1 MDHSRRQ
8 LARIVLVHIEQPG
21 IKLRATIA
29 KSIPAMASGKQG
41 MTDHVEKHVDSI
53 EPAGHEVPGFPD
65 LKTSTEAHAA
75 IEKEH
80 NMTPMQALKLY
91 PKAVAWSLLL
101 SCAIIMEGYDVV
113 LIGSFFAFPA
123 FNEKYGGI
131 MSDGTYGLAASWQ
144 AGLTNAMSCGQIL
157 GLFVNGIVSERYGY
171 RKTLMACLASTV
183 GFIFILFF
191 APNVQTLVAGE
202 LLMGIPLGVY
212 QTLTVTYA
220 SEVCPVALRAYLT
233 TYVNLCWV
241 FGQLI
246 ASGVLKGLVEH
257 TDQWAYRIPFA
268 IQWIWPVPIF
278 IGVYLAPESPW
289 WLVRKDRREDAI
301 KAVKRLTRADPNFS
315 AEETV
320 SMIVYTN
327 AMEQRTETGTSYMDC
342 FKGTDLRRTEIAC
355 CVWAAQ
361 SLCGSGLMGYST
373 VFYERAGLA
382 VSQSFTMSLVQ
393 YAIGV
398 VGTFSSWAL
407 MTYFGRRTLYVGGL
421 AILAAILLVIGFVS
435 IAPATSAISWATGSM
450 LLVYTFVYD
459 STVGPVTFSLV
470 SEIPSS
476 RLRTKSVVLAR
487 NLYNVINLV
496 TGIII
501 PYMLNVDAW
510 NWRGKSGFFWA
521 ALCILCLVWSFFRL
535 PEPKGRSYA
544 ELDILFE
551 NKVRTREFPSAKTGL
566 VQSELK
572 GEEGS
577 V

>member
-1 MDHSRRQ
+1 
-8 LARIVLVHIEQPG
+8 
-21 IKLRATIA
+21 
-29 KSIPAMASGKQG
+29 MASEKQSA
-41 MTDHVEKHVDSI
+41 DHVEKHVDSI
-53 EPAGHEVPGFPD
+53 EPAGHVLPGYSD
-65 LKTSTEAHAA
+65 LQTTAEAHAA

-80 NMTPMQALKLY
+80 NMTAIQALKLY

-123 FNEKYGGI
+123 FNMKYGEI
-131 MSDGTYGLAASWQ
+131 MSDGSYGLAASWQ
-144 AGLTNAMSCGQIL
+144 AGLTNAMSVGQIV
-157 GLFVNGIVSERYGY
+157 GLFVNGIVSEHYGY

-268 IQWIWPVPIF
+268 IQWVWPVPIF

-301 KAVKRLTRADPNFS
+301 KSVKRLTRADPNFS

-327 AMEQRTETGTSYMDC
+327 AMEQQTETGASYLDC

-355 CVWAAQ
+355 CVWAVQ

-373 VFYERAGLA
+373 VFYQRAGLA
-382 VSQSFTMSLVQ
+382 DSQSFTMSLAQ

-398 VGTFSSWAL
+398 VGTFTSWL
-407 MTYFGRRTLYVGGL
+407 FMTYFGRRTLYVGGL
-421 AILAAILLVIGFVS
+421 VILAVILLVIGFVS
-435 IAPATSAISWATGSM
+435 IPPATTSLSWATGSM
-450 LLVYTFVYD
+450 LLVYTFIYD
-459 STVGPVTFSLV
+459 STIGPVCFSLV
-470 SEIPSS
+470 SEMPSS
-476 RLRTKSVVLAR
+476 RLRTKTIVLAR
-487 NLYNVINLV
+487 NTYNVLNLV

-510 NWRGKSGFFWA
+510 NWRGKSGFFWGG
-521 ALCILCLVWSFFRL
+521 LCILCLVWSFFRL

-544 ELDILFE
+544 ELDVLFE

-566 VQSELK
+566 VQSELE
-572 GEEGS
+572 GEKGS

>member
-1 MDHSRRQ
+1 
-8 LARIVLVHIEQPG
+8 
-21 IKLRATIA
+21 
-29 KSIPAMASGKQG
+29 MASEKLAS
-41 MTDHVEKHVDSI
+41 DHVERHDSI
-53 EPAGHEVPGFPD
+53 EPVGNDLEGFTD
-65 LKTSTEAHAA
+65 LKTTTEAHAA

-80 NMTPMQALKLY
+80 NMTALQALKLY

-113 LIGSFFAFPA
+113 LIGSFFAYPA
-123 FNEKYGGI
+123 FNMKYGHL
-131 MSDGTYGLAASWQ
+131 MSDGKYGLDASWQ
-144 AGLTNAMSCGQIL
+144 AGMTNGMSVGQII

-246 ASGVLKGLVEH
+246 ASGVLKGLVER

-268 IQWIWPVPIF
+268 IQWVWPIPIF
-278 IGVYLAPESPW
+278 IGVYFAPESPW

-327 AMEQRTETGTSYMDC
+327 AMEHRTEQGASYLDC

-355 CVWAAQ
+355 CVWAVQ

-373 VFYERAGLA
+373 VFYQRAGLA
-382 VSQSFTMSLVQ
+382 ESMSFTMSLAQ

-398 VGTFSSWAL
+398 VGTFSSWL
-407 MTYFGRRTLYVGGL
+407 FMSYLGRRTLYVGGL
-421 AILAAILLVIGFVS
+421 AVLAAILFVIGFVS
-435 IAPATSAISWATGSM
+435 IPESTSALSWTTGSM
-450 LLVYTFVYD
+450 LLVYTFIYD
-459 STVGPVTFSLV
+459 STIGPVCFSLV
-470 SEIPSS
+470 SEMPSS
-476 RLRTKSVVLAR
+476 RLRTKTVVLAR
-487 NLYNVINLV
+487 NTYNILNLV

-510 NWRGKSGFFWA
+510 NWRGKSGFFWGG
-521 ALCILCLVWSFFRL
+521 LCILCLVWSFFRL
-535 PEPKGRSYA
+535 PEPRGRSYA
-544 ELDILFE
+544 ELDVLFE
-551 NKVRTREFPSAKTGL
+551 NKVRTREFPRAKTGL
-566 VQSELK
+566 VQSELEGEK
-572 GEEGS
+572 GS
-577 V
+577 A

>member
-1 MDHSRRQ
+1 
-8 LARIVLVHIEQPG
+8 
-21 IKLRATIA
+21 
-29 KSIPAMASGKQG
+29 MASEKLAS
-41 MTDHVEKHVDSI
+41 DHVERHDSI
-53 EPAGHEVPGFPD
+53 EPAGHDLEGFSD
-65 LKTSTEAHAA
+65 VKTTAEARSA
-75 IEKEH
+75 IQKEH
-80 NMTPMQALKLY
+80 NMTAMQALRLY

-113 LIGSFFAFPA
+113 LIGSFFGFPA
-123 FNEKYGGI
+123 FNMKYGHL
-131 MSDGTYGLAASWQ
+131 MSDGKYGLSAAWQ
-144 AGLTNAMSCGQIL
+144 TGMTNAMSVGQIL
-157 GLFVNGIVSERYGY
+157 GLFINGIVSERYGY
-171 RKTLMACLASTV
+171 RKTLMACLMTTV

-202 LLMGIPLGVY
+202 FLMGIPLGVY

-241 FGQLI
+241 IGQLI
-246 ASGVLKGLVEH
+246 ASGILKGLVGR
-257 TDQWAYRIPFA
+257 TDQWGYRIPFA
-268 IQWIWPVPIF
+268 IQWMWPIPIF

-327 AMEQRTETGTSYMDC
+327 AMEQRTENGASYLDC

-355 CVWAAQ
+355 CVWAVQ

-373 VFYERAGLA
+373 VFYQRAGLA
-382 VSQSFTMSLVQ
+382 ESQSFTMSLAQ

-398 VGTFSSWAL
+398 VGTFCSWL
-407 MTYFGRRTLYVGGL
+407 FMTYFGRRTLYVGGL
-421 AILAAILLVIGFVS
+421 AVLGSILFIIGFIS
-435 IAPATSAISWATGSM
+435 IPPATDALSWATGSM
-450 LLVYTFVYD
+450 LLVYTFIYD
-459 STVGPVTFSLV
+459 STIGPVCFSLV
-470 SEIPSS
+470 SEMPSS
-476 RLRTKSVVLAR
+476 RLRTKTVVLAR
-487 NLYNVINLV
+487 NTYNILNLV

-501 PYMLNVDAW
+501 PYMLNVEAW
-510 NWRGKSGFFWA
+510 NWKGKSGFFWGG
-521 ALCILCLVWSFFRL
+521 LCVLCFTWSFFRL

-544 ELDILFE
+544 ELDVLFE
-551 NKVRTREFPSAKTGL
+551 NKVRTREFPGAKTGL
-566 VQSELK
+566 VQSELE
-572 GEEGS
+572 GEKGS

>member
-1 MDHSRRQ
+1 MT
-8 LARIVLVHIEQPG
+8 E
-21 IKLRATIA
+21 KL
-29 KSIPAMASGKQG
+29 AMAE
-41 MTDHVEKHVDSI
+41 HVEKHDSI
-53 EPAGHEVPGFPD
+53 TSAEGHVLPAHSD

-75 IEKEH
+75 IDKEH
-80 NMTPMQALKLY
+80 NMTPWQALKLY

-113 LIGSFFAFPA
+113 LMGSFFAFPA
-123 FNEKYGGI
+123 FNEKYGEL
-131 MSDGTYGLAASWQ
+131 MSDGKYGLAASWQ
-144 AGLTNAMSCGQIL
+144 AGLTQAMSCGQII
-157 GLFVNGIVSERYGY
+157 GLFINGLVSERFGY
-171 RKTLMACLASTV
+171 RRTLMVCLTATV

-191 APNVQTLVAGE
+191 APNVQTLIAGE

-246 ASGVLKGLVEH
+246 ASGVLKGLAERS
-257 TDQWAYRIPFA
+257 DQWAYRIPFA
-268 IQWIWPVPIF
+268 IQWAWPIPIF
-278 IGVYLAPESPW
+278 IGVYFAPESPW
-289 WLVRKDRREDAI
+289 WLVRKDRREDAV
-301 KAVKRLTRADPNFS
+301 KAVKRLTRETPGFDP
-315 AEETV
+315 EETV

-327 AMEQRTETGTSYMDC
+327 SLEKRVETGTTYLDC
-342 FKGTDLRRTEIAC
+342 FRGDGPASHGDRMLF
-355 CVWAAQ
+355 
-361 SLCGSGLMGYST
+361 
-373 VFYERAGLA
+373 FYQRAGLA
-382 VSQSFTMSLVQ
+382 VSQSFTMSLAQ
-393 YAIGV
+393 YALGV
-398 VGTFSSWAL
+398 VGTLSSWVL

-421 AILAAILLVIGFVS
+421 MLLTVVLLVIGFVS
-435 IAPATSAISWATGSM
+435 IAPSTSAISWATGSM

-459 STVGPVTFSLV
+459 STVGPVCFSLV

-476 RLRTKSVVLAR
+476 RLRIKSVVLAR
-487 NLYNVINLV
+487 NVYNVLNLV

-510 NWRGKSGFFWA
+510 NWRGKSGFFWGG
-521 ALCILCLVWSFFRL
+521 LCILCLVWSFFRL

-551 NKVRTREFPSAKTGL
+551 NKVRTRDFPTAKTGL
-566 VQSELK
+566 VREELK
-572 GEEGS
+572 GDGS

>member
-1 MDHSRRQ
+1 
-8 LARIVLVHIEQPG
+8 
-21 IKLRATIA
+21 
-29 KSIPAMASGKQG
+29 MASEKQAS
-41 MTDHVEKHVDSI
+41 DHVEKHDSI
-53 EPAGHEVPGFPD
+53 EPAGNVLPGFSD
-65 LKTSTEAHAA
+65 QQTTNEAHAA
-75 IEKEH
+75 IQKEH
-80 NMTPMQALKLY
+80 NMTAMEALRLY

-123 FNEKYGGI
+123 FNEKYGGL
-131 MSDGTYGLAASWQ
+131 MSNGKYGLAASWQ
-144 AGLTNAMSCGQIL
+144 AALTNSMSCGQII

-171 RKTLMACLASTV
+171 RKTLMACLATTV

-268 IQWIWPVPIF
+268 IQWVWPVPIF

-327 AMEQRTETGTSYMDC
+327 AMEQQTENGASYMDC

-355 CVWAAQ
+355 CVWAVQ

-373 VFYERAGLA
+373 VFYQRAGLA
-382 VSQSFTMSLVQ
+382 DSQSFTMSLAQ

-398 VGTFSSWAL
+398 VGTFSSWL
-407 MTYFGRRTLYVGGL
+407 FMTYFGRRTLYVGGL
-421 AILAAILLVIGFVS
+421 MILAVILFVIGFIS
-435 IAPATSAISWATGSM
+435 IAPATSALSWATGSM
-450 LLVYTFVYD
+450 LLVYTFIYD
-459 STVGPVTFSLV
+459 STIGPVCFSLV
-470 SEIPSS
+470 SEMPSS
-476 RLRTKSVVLAR
+476 RLRTKTVVLAR
-487 NLYNVINLV
+487 NTYNVLNLV

-510 NWRGKSGFFWA
+510 DWRGKSGFFWGG
-521 ALCILCLVWSFFRL
+521 LCILCLVWSFFRL

-544 ELDILFE
+544 ELDVLFE
-551 NKVRTREFPSAKTGL
+551 NKVRTREFPNAKTGL
-566 VQSELK
+566 VQSELE
-572 GEEGS
+572 GEKGS

>member
-1 MDHSRRQ
+1 MASEK
-8 LARIVLVHIEQPG
+8 A
-21 IKLRATIA
+21 
-29 KSIPAMASGKQG
+29 AMAE
-41 MTDHVEKHVDSI
+41 HVEKDNSIDHVSH
-53 EPAGHEVPGFPD
+53 PEVGDTD
-65 LKTSTEAHAA
+65 LKTSNEAHAA

-80 NMTPMQALKLY
+80 NMTPLQALRIY
-91 PKAVAWSLLL
+91 PKAVGWSLLL

-113 LIGSFFAFPA
+113 LLGSFLGFPA
-123 FNEKYGGI
+123 FNEKYGSI
-131 MSDGTYGLAASWQ
+131 LSDGNYRLTASWQ
-144 AGLTNAMSCGQIL
+144 AGLNNAMACGQII
-157 GLFVNGIVSERYGY
+157 GLFLNGIVSERYGY

-183 GFIFILFF
+183 GFVFILFF
-191 APNVQTLVAGE
+191 APNISTLVAGE

-220 SEVCPVALRAYLT
+220 SEVCPVSLRAYLT

-246 ASGVLKGLVEH
+246 ASGVLKGLATR

-268 IQWIWPVPIF
+268 IQWVWPVPIF

-301 KAVKRLTRADPNFS
+301 KSLKRLTKANSPGFS

-320 SMIVYTN
+320 SMIIYTN
-327 AMEQRTETGTSYMDC
+327 ALEKRVETGTSYLDC
-342 FKGTDLRRTEIAC
+342 FKGIDRRRTEIAC

-361 SLCGSGLMGYST
+361 SLCGAGLMGYST
-373 VFYERAGLA
+373 VFYQRAGLA
-382 VSQSFTMSLVQ
+382 ISQSFTMSLVQ

-398 VGTFSSWAL
+398 IGTLSSWIL

-421 AILAAILLVIGFVS
+421 FLLMIVLLVIGFVS
-435 IAPATSAISWATGSM
+435 IAPSTSAISWATGSM
-450 LLVYTFVYD
+450 LLVYTFIYD
-459 STVGPVTFSLV
+459 STVGPVCFSLV
-470 SEIPSS
+470 SEMPSS
-476 RLRTKSVVLAR
+476 RLRTKSIVLAR
-487 NLYNVINLV
+487 NVYNVLNLV

-510 NWRGKSGFFWA
+510 NWRGKSGFFWG
-521 ALCILCLVWSFFRL
+521 ALCIMCLVWAFFRL

-551 NKVRTREFPSAKTGL
+551 NKVPTRQFATAKTGL
-566 VQSELK
+566 VQEDLK
-572 GEEGS
+572 GEGS
-577 V
+577 A

>member
-1 MDHSRRQ
+1 
-8 LARIVLVHIEQPG
+8 
-21 IKLRATIA
+21 
-29 KSIPAMASGKQG
+29 MASEKLAS
-41 MTDHVEKHVDSI
+41 DHVERHDSI
-53 EPAGHEVPGFPD
+53 EPAGNDLEEFTD
-65 LKTSTEAHAA
+65 LKTTTEAHAA
-75 IEKEH
+75 IQKEH
-80 NMTPMQALKLY
+80 NMTAMQALRLY

-113 LIGSFFAFPA
+113 LIGSFFAYPA
-123 FNEKYGGI
+123 FNMKYGHLQ
-131 MSDGTYGLAASWQ
+131 SDGKYGLDASWQ
-144 AGLTNAMSCGQIL
+144 AGMTNAMSVGQII

-171 RKTLMACLASTV
+171 RKTLMSCLAATV
-183 GFIFILFF
+183 GLIFILFF

-220 SEVCPVALRAYLT
+220 SEVCPVAIRAYLT

-246 ASGVLKGLVEH
+246 ASGVLKGLVER

-268 IQWIWPVPIF
+268 IQWVWPVPIF
-278 IGVYLAPESPW
+278 IGVYFAPESPW

-301 KAVKRLTRADPNFS
+301 KSVKRLTRADPNFS

-327 AMEQRTETGTSYMDC
+327 AMEQRTEHGASYLDC

-355 CVWAAQ
+355 CVWAVQ

-373 VFYERAGLA
+373 VFYQRAGLA
-382 VSQSFTMSLVQ
+382 DSMSFTMSLAQ

-398 VGTFSSWAL
+398 VGTFSSWL
-407 MTYFGRRTLYVGGL
+407 FMTYLGRRTLYVGGL
-421 AILAAILLVIGFVS
+421 AVLAAILFVIGFVS
-435 IAPATSAISWATGSM
+435 IPAASTPLSWTTGSM
-450 LLVYTFVYD
+450 LLVYTFIYD
-459 STVGPVTFSLV
+459 STVGPVCFSLV

-476 RLRTKSVVLAR
+476 RLRTKTVVLAR
-487 NLYNVINLV
+487 NTYNILNLV

-501 PYMLNVDAW
+501 PYMLNVEAW
-510 NWRGKSGFFWA
+510 DWRGKSGFFWGG
-521 ALCILCLVWSFFRL
+521 LCVLCLVWSFFRL

-544 ELDILFE
+544 ELDVLFE
-551 NKVRTREFPSAKTGL
+551 NKVRTREFPNAKTGL
-566 VQSELK
+566 VQSELE
-572 GEEGS
+572 GEKGS

>member
-1 MDHSRRQ
+1 
-8 LARIVLVHIEQPG
+8 
-21 IKLRATIA
+21 
-29 KSIPAMASGKQG
+29 MASEKQP
-41 MTDHVEKHVDSI
+41 TVEHDEKNTIPPGYGLSDS
-53 EPAGHEVPGFPD
+53 D
-65 LKTSTEAHAA
+65 LQTSTEAHAA

-80 NMTPMQALKLY
+80 HMTAFQALKLY

-123 FNEKYGGI
+123 FNQKYGGL
-131 MSDGTYGLAASWQ
+131 MSDGNYGLAASWQ
-144 AGLTNAMSCGQIL
+144 AGLTNAMSCGQII
-157 GLFVNGIVSERYGY
+157 GLFINGIISERYGY
-171 RKTLMACLASTV
+171 RRTLMACLASTV

-191 APNVQTLVAGE
+191 APNVQCLVAGE

-246 ASGVLKGLVEH
+246 ASGVLKGLSGRMDE
-257 TDQWAYRIPFA
+257 WAYRIPFG
-268 IQWIWPVPIF
+268 IQWVWPIPIF

-289 WLVRKDRREDAI
+289 WLVRQDRREDAI
-301 KAVKRLTRADPNFS
+301 RAVKRLTRSETPGFS

-327 AMEQRTETGTSYMDC
+327 ALEQRAETGTSYLDC
-342 FKGTDLRRTEIAC
+342 FKGVDLRRTEIAC

-361 SLCGSGLMGYST
+361 SLCGAGLMGYST
-373 VFYERAGLA
+373 VFYQRAGLA

-398 VGTFSSWAL
+398 VGTIGSWVL

-421 AILAAILLVIGFVS
+421 ALLTLVLLVIGFVS
-435 IAPATSAISWATGSM
+435 IAPSTPAISWATGSM
-450 LLVYTFVYD
+450 LLVYTFIYD
-459 STVGPVTFSLV
+459 STVGPVCFSLV

-487 NLYNVINLV
+487 NVYNVLNLV

-510 NWRGKSGFFWA
+510 NWRGKSGFFWG
-521 ALCILCLVWSFFRL
+521 ALCILCLTWSFFRL

-544 ELDILFE
+544 ELDVLFE
-551 NKVRTREFPSAKTGL
+551 NKVRTREFPQAKTGL
-566 VQSELK
+566 VQSEL
-572 GEEGS
+572 EEKIS
-577 V
+577 NV

>member
-1 MDHSRRQ
+1 M
-8 LARIVLVHIEQPG
+8 
-21 IKLRATIA
+21 ATP
-29 KSIPAMASGKQG
+29 IPAMASEKQAS
-41 MTDHVEKHVDSI
+41 DHVERHADPI
-53 EPAGHEVPGFPD
+53 EPTGHGLAGYSD
-65 LKTSTEAHAA
+65 LQTTNEAHAA

-80 NMTPMQALKLY
+80 NMTAMEALRLY

-123 FNEKYGGI
+123 FNMKYGEL
-131 MSDGTYGLAASWQ
+131 MSDGKYGLAASWQ
-144 AGLTNAMSCGQIL
+144 AGLTNAMSVGQIL

-171 RKTLMACLASTV
+171 RKTLMACLATTV
-183 GFIFILFF
+183 GLIFILFF

-202 LLMGIPLGVY
+202 FLMGIPLGVY

-268 IQWIWPVPIF
+268 IQWVWPVPIF

-301 KAVKRLTRADPNFS
+301 KSVKRLTRADPNFS

-327 AMEQRTETGTSYMDC
+327 ALEQQTETGASYMDC

-355 CVWAAQ
+355 CVWAVQ

-373 VFYERAGLA
+373 VFYQRAGLA
-382 VSQSFTMSLVQ
+382 DSQSFTMSLVQ

-398 VGTFSSWAL
+398 VGTFSSWL
-407 MTYFGRRTLYVGGL
+407 FMTYFGRRTLYVGGL
-421 AILAAILLVIGFVS
+421 AILSVILFVIGFVS
-435 IAPATSAISWATGSM
+435 IAPATSALSWATGSM
-450 LLVYTFVYD
+450 LLVYTFIYD
-459 STVGPVTFSLV
+459 STIGPVCFSLV
-470 SEIPSS
+470 SEMPSS
-476 RLRTKSVVLAR
+476 RLRTKTIVLAR
-487 NLYNVINLV
+487 NTYNVLNLV

-510 NWRGKSGFFWA
+510 NWRGKSGFFWGG
-521 ALCILCLVWSFFRL
+521 LCILCLVWSFFRL

-544 ELDILFE
+544 ELDVLFE

-566 VQSELK
+566 VQSDLE
-572 GEEGS
+572 GEKGS

>member
-1 MDHSRRQ
+1 
-8 LARIVLVHIEQPG
+8 
-21 IKLRATIA
+21 
-29 KSIPAMASGKQG
+29 MASEKLA
-41 MTDHVEKHVDSI
+41 TSHVERHDSI
-53 EPAGHEVPGFPD
+53 EPAGNDVEEFTD
-65 LKTSTEAHAA
+65 LKTTAEAHAA

-80 NMTPMQALKLY
+80 NMTAMEALRLY
-91 PKAVAWSLLL
+91 PKAVGWSLLL
-101 SCAIIMEGYDVV
+101 SCAIIMEGYDTA
-113 LIGSFFAFPA
+113 LIGSFFAYPA
-123 FNEKYGGI
+123 FNKKYGHLQ
-131 MSDGTYGLAASWQ
+131 SDGKYGLSAPWQ
-144 AGLTNAMSCGQIL
+144 LGMTNGMSVGQII
-157 GLFVNGIVSERYGY
+157 GLFINGIVSERYGY
-171 RKTLMACLASTV
+171 RRTLMTCLAATV
-183 GFIFILFF
+183 GLIFILFF

-241 FGQLI
+241 FGQLA
-246 ASGVLKGLVEH
+246 ASGVLRGLVDRV
-257 TDQWAYRIPFA
+257 DQWAYRIPFA
-268 IQWIWPVPIF
+268 VQWIWPVPIF

-301 KAVKRLTRADPNFS
+301 KSVKRLTRQSADPTFS
-315 AEETV
+315 AEQTV

-327 AMEQRTETGTSYMDC
+327 AIEQRTETGATYLDC

-355 CVWAAQ
+355 CVWAVQ

-373 VFYERAGLA
+373 VFYQRAGLA
-382 VSQSFTMSLVQ
+382 TSMSFTMSLSQ

-398 VGTFSSWAL
+398 VGTLFSWVC

-421 AILAAILLVIGFVS
+421 AVLACILFVIGFVS
-435 IAPATSAISWATGSM
+435 VPAASTSLSWATGSM
-450 LLVYTFVYD
+450 LLVYTFIYD
-459 STVGPVTFSLV
+459 STVGPVCFSLV

-476 RLRTKSVVLAR
+476 RLRIKTVVLAR
-487 NLYNVINLV
+487 NVYNILNLV

-501 PYMLNVDAW
+501 PYMLNVEAW
-510 NWRGKSGFFWA
+510 NWKGKAGFFWGG
-521 ALCILCLVWSFFRL
+521 LCICCFVWSFFRL

-551 NKVRTREFPSAKTGL
+551 NKVRTREFPGAKTGL
-566 VQSELK
+566 VQSELEGEK
-572 GEEGS
+572 GL

>member
-1 MDHSRRQ
+1 M
-8 LARIVLVHIEQPG
+8 
-21 IKLRATIA
+21 ATP
-29 KSIPAMASGKQG
+29 IPAMASEKQAS
-41 MTDHVEKHVDSI
+41 DHVERHADPI
-53 EPAGHEVPGFPD
+53 EPAGHGLSVYSD
-65 LKTSTEAHAA
+65 LQTTTEAHAA

-80 NMTPMQALKLY
+80 NMTAMEALKLY

-123 FNEKYGGI
+123 FNMKYGEL
-131 MSDGTYGLAASWQ
+131 MSDGKYGLAASWQ
-144 AGLTNAMSCGQIL
+144 AGLTNAMSVGQIL

-171 RKTLMACLASTV
+171 RKTLMTCLATTV

-202 LLMGIPLGVY
+202 FLMGIPLGVY

-268 IQWIWPVPIF
+268 IQWVWPVPIF

-301 KAVKRLTRADPNFS
+301 KSVKRLTRADPNFS

-327 AMEQRTETGTSYMDC
+327 AMEQQTETGASYMDC

-355 CVWAAQ
+355 CVWAVQ

-373 VFYERAGLA
+373 VFYQRAGLA
-382 VSQSFTMSLVQ
+382 DSQSFTMSLAQ

-398 VGTFSSWAL
+398 VGTFSSWL
-407 MTYFGRRTLYVGGL
+407 FMTYFGRRTLYVGGL
-421 AILAAILLVIGFVS
+421 AILAVILFVIGFVS
-435 IAPATSAISWATGSM
+435 IAPATSSLSWATGSM
-450 LLVYTFVYD
+450 LLVYTFIYD
-459 STVGPVTFSLV
+459 STIGPVCFSLV
-470 SEIPSS
+470 SEMPSS
-476 RLRTKSVVLAR
+476 RLRTKTVVLAR
-487 NLYNVINLV
+487 NTYNVLNLV

-510 NWRGKSGFFWA
+510 NWRGKSGFFWGG
-521 ALCILCLVWSFFRL
+521 LCILCFVWSFFRL

-544 ELDILFE
+544 ELDVLFE

-566 VQSELK
+566 VQSEL
-572 GEEGS
+572 EEEKGS

>member
-1 MDHSRRQ
+1 
-8 LARIVLVHIEQPG
+8 
-21 IKLRATIA
+21 
-29 KSIPAMASGKQG
+29 MASEKAP
-41 MTDHVEKHVDSI
+41 MAEHVEKEESNDHASHSEVD
-53 EPAGHEVPGFPD
+53 HTD
-65 LKTSTEAHAA
+65 LQTSNEAHAA

-80 NMTPMQALKLY
+80 NMTPWQALKIY

-113 LIGSFFAFPA
+113 LLGSFLGFPA
-123 FNEKYGGI
+123 FNEKYGNL
-131 MSDGTYGLAASWQ
+131 MSDGTYGLTASWQ
-144 AGLTNAMSCGQIL
+144 AGLNNAMSCGQIV
-157 GLFVNGIVSERYGY
+157 GLFLNGIVSERYGY

-191 APNVQTLVAGE
+191 APNISTLVAGE

-246 ASGVLKGLVEH
+246 ASGVLKGLATR

-268 IQWIWPVPIF
+268 IQWVWPIPIF

-289 WLVRKDRREDAI
+289 WLVRKDRREDAV
-301 KAVKRLTRADPNFS
+301 KSLKRLTKANSPGFS

-320 SMIVYTN
+320 SMIIYTN
-327 AMEQRTETGTSYMDC
+327 ALEKRVETGTSYLDC
-342 FKGTDLRRTEIAC
+342 FKGIDRRRTEIAC

-361 SLCGSGLMGYST
+361 SLCGAGLMGYST
-373 VFYERAGLA
+373 VFYQRAGLA
-382 VSQSFTMSLVQ
+382 VSQSFTMSLAQ

-398 VGTFSSWAL
+398 VGTLSSWVM

-421 AILAAILLVIGFVS
+421 FLLTVVLLVIGFVS
-435 IAPATSAISWATGSM
+435 IAPSTPAISWATGSM
-450 LLVYTFVYD
+450 LLVYTFIYD
-459 STVGPVTFSLV
+459 STVGPVCFSLV
-470 SEIPSS
+470 SEMPSS
-476 RLRTKSVVLAR
+476 RLRTKSIVVAR
-487 NLYNVINLV
+487 NVYNVLNLV

-510 NWRGKSGFFWA
+510 NWRGKSGFFWG
-521 ALCILCLVWSFFRL
+521 ALCILCLVWAFFRL

-544 ELDILFE
+544 ELDVLFE
-551 NKVRTREFPSAKTGL
+551 NRVPTRQFATAKTGL
-566 VQSELK
+566 VQADLK
-572 GEEGS
+572 EEG
-577 V
+577 VA

>member
-1 MDHSRRQ
+1 MASEK
-8 LARIVLVHIEQPG
+8 V
-21 IKLRATIA
+21 
-29 KSIPAMASGKQG
+29 AMAE
-41 MTDHVEKHVDSI
+41 HVEKGSNSI
-53 EPAGHEVPGFPD
+53 DHATHPEVNQTD
-65 LKTSTEAHAA
+65 LKTSNEAHAV

-80 NMTPMQALKLY
+80 NMTPWQALRIY
-91 PKAVAWSLLL
+91 PKAVGWSLLL

-113 LIGSFFAFPA
+113 LLGSFLGFPA
-123 FNEKYGGI
+123 FNEKYGNL
-131 MSDGTYGLAASWQ
+131 MSDGTYGLTASWQ
-144 AGLTNAMSCGQIL
+144 AGLNNAMACGQII
-157 GLFVNGIVSERYGY
+157 GLFLNGIVSERYGY
-171 RKTLMACLASTV
+171 RKTLMTCLAATV
-183 GFIFILFF
+183 GFVFILFF
-191 APNVQTLVAGE
+191 APNISTLVAGE

-220 SEVCPVALRAYLT
+220 SEVCPVSLRAYLT

-246 ASGVLKGLVEH
+246 ASGVLKGLATR

-289 WLVRKDRREDAI
+289 WLVRKDRREDAV
-301 KAVKRLTRADPNFS
+301 KSLKRLTRANSPGFS

-320 SMIVYTN
+320 SMIIYTN
-327 AMEQRTETGTSYMDC
+327 ALEKRVETGTSYLDC
-342 FKGTDLRRTEIAC
+342 FKGIDRRRTEIAC

-361 SLCGSGLMGYST
+361 SLCGAGLMGYST
-373 VFYERAGLA
+373 VFYQRAGLA

-398 VGTFSSWAL
+398 IGTLSSWVL
-407 MTYFGRRTLYVGGL
+407 MTYLGRRTLYVGGL
-421 AILAAILLVIGFVS
+421 GLLTVVLLVIGFVS
-435 IAPATSAISWATGSM
+435 IARSTPAISWATGSM
-450 LLVYTFVYD
+450 LLVYTFIYD
-459 STVGPVTFSLV
+459 STVGPVCFSLV
-470 SEIPSS
+470 SEMPSS
-476 RLRTKSVVLAR
+476 RLRTKSIVLAR
-487 NLYNVINLV
+487 NVYNILNLV

-510 NWRGKSGFFWA
+510 NWRGKSGFFWG
-521 ALCILCLVWSFFRL
+521 ALCIICLVWSFFRL

-551 NKVRTREFPSAKTGL
+551 NRVPTRQFATAKTGL
-566 VQSELK
+566 VQEDLK
-572 GEEGS
+572 EEAS

>member
-1 MDHSRRQ
+1 MASEK
-8 LARIVLVHIEQPG
+8 V
-21 IKLRATIA
+21 
-29 KSIPAMASGKQG
+29 AMAE
-41 MTDHVEKHVDSI
+41 HVEKGSNSIDHATHPEVDQT
-53 EPAGHEVPGFPD
+53 D
-65 LKTSTEAHAA
+65 LKTSNEAHAA

-80 NMTPMQALKLY
+80 NMTPWQALRIY
-91 PKAVAWSLLL
+91 PKAVGWSLLL

-113 LIGSFFAFPA
+113 LLGSFLGFPA
-123 FNEKYGGI
+123 FNEKYGNL

-144 AGLTNAMSCGQIL
+144 AGLNNAMACGQII
-157 GLFVNGIVSERYGY
+157 GLFLNGIVSERYGY
-171 RKTLMACLASTV
+171 RKTLMTCLAATV
-183 GFIFILFF
+183 GFVFILFF
-191 APNVQTLVAGE
+191 APNISTLVAGE

-246 ASGVLKGLVEH
+246 ASGVLKGLATR

-289 WLVRKDRREDAI
+289 WLVRRDRREDAV
-301 KAVKRLTRADPNFS
+301 KSLKRLTRANSPGFS

-320 SMIVYTN
+320 SMIIYTN
-327 AMEQRTETGTSYMDC
+327 ALEKRVETGTSYLDC
-342 FKGTDLRRTEIAC
+342 FKGIDRRRTEIAC

-361 SLCGSGLMGYST
+361 SLCGAGLMGYST
-373 VFYERAGLA
+373 VFYQRAGLA

-398 VGTFSSWAL
+398 IGTLSSWVL

-421 AILAAILLVIGFVS
+421 GLLTVVLLVIGFVS
-435 IAPATSAISWATGSM
+435 IAPSTSAISWATGSM
-450 LLVYTFVYD
+450 LLVYTFIYD
-459 STVGPVTFSLV
+459 STVGPVCFSLV
-470 SEIPSS
+470 SEMPSS
-476 RLRTKSVVLAR
+476 RLRTKSIVLAR
-487 NLYNVINLV
+487 NVYNILNLV

-510 NWRGKSGFFWA
+510 NWRGKSGFFWG
-521 ALCILCLVWSFFRL
+521 ALCIICLVWSFFRL

-551 NKVRTREFPSAKTGL
+551 NRVPTRQFATAKTGL
-566 VQSELK
+566 VQEDFK
-572 GEEGS
+572 EAS

>member
-1 MDHSRRQ
+1 MASEK
-8 LARIVLVHIEQPG
+8 V
-21 IKLRATIA
+21 
-29 KSIPAMASGKQG
+29 AMAE
-41 MTDHVEKHVDSI
+41 HVEKGSNSI
-53 EPAGHEVPGFPD
+53 DHATHPEVNQTD
-65 LKTSTEAHAA
+65 LKTSNEAHAV

-80 NMTPMQALKLY
+80 NMTPWQALRIY
-91 PKAVAWSLLL
+91 PKAVGWSLLL

-113 LIGSFFAFPA
+113 LLGSFLGFPA
-123 FNEKYGGI
+123 FNEKYGNL

-144 AGLTNAMSCGQIL
+144 AGLNNAMACGQII
-157 GLFVNGIVSERYGY
+157 GLFLNGIVSERYGY
-171 RKTLMACLASTV
+171 RKTLMACLAATV
-183 GFIFILFF
+183 GFVFILFF
-191 APNVQTLVAGE
+191 APNISTLVAGE

-220 SEVCPVALRAYLT
+220 SEVCPVSLRAYLT

-246 ASGVLKGLVEH
+246 ASGVLKGLATR

-289 WLVRKDRREDAI
+289 WLVRKDRREDAV
-301 KAVKRLTRADPNFS
+301 KSLKRLTRANSPGFS

-320 SMIVYTN
+320 SMIIYTN
-327 AMEQRTETGTSYMDC
+327 ALEKRVETGTSYLDC
-342 FKGTDLRRTEIAC
+342 FKGIDRRRTEIAC

-361 SLCGSGLMGYST
+361 SLCGAGLMGYST
-373 VFYERAGLA
+373 VFYQRAGLA

-398 VGTFSSWAL
+398 IGTLSSWVL

-421 AILAAILLVIGFVS
+421 GLLTVVLLVIGFVS
-435 IAPATSAISWATGSM
+435 IAPSTSAISWATGSM
-450 LLVYTFVYD
+450 LLVYTFIYD
-459 STVGPVTFSLV
+459 STVGPVCFSLV
-470 SEIPSS
+470 SEMPSS
-476 RLRTKSVVLAR
+476 RLRTKSIVLAR
-487 NLYNVINLV
+487 NVYNILNLV

-510 NWRGKSGFFWA
+510 NWRGKSGFFWG
-521 ALCILCLVWSFFRL
+521 ALCIICLVWSFFRL

-551 NKVRTREFPSAKTGL
+551 NRVPTRQFATAKTGL
-566 VQSELK
+566 VQEDLK
-572 GEEGS
+572 EEAS

>member
-1 MDHSRRQ
+1 MASEK
-8 LARIVLVHIEQPG
+8 V
-21 IKLRATIA
+21 
-29 KSIPAMASGKQG
+29 AMAE
-41 MTDHVEKHVDSI
+41 HVEKGSNSI
-53 EPAGHEVPGFPD
+53 DHATHPEVNQTD
-65 LKTSTEAHAA
+65 LKTSNEAHAV

-80 NMTPMQALKLY
+80 NMTPWQALRIY
-91 PKAVAWSLLL
+91 PKAVGWSLLL

-113 LIGSFFAFPA
+113 LLGSFLGFPA
-123 FNEKYGGI
+123 FNEKYGNL
-131 MSDGTYGLAASWQ
+131 MSDGTYGLTASWQ
-144 AGLTNAMSCGQIL
+144 AGLNNAMACGQII
-157 GLFVNGIVSERYGY
+157 GLFLNGIVSERYGY
-171 RKTLMACLASTV
+171 RKTLMTCLAATV
-183 GFIFILFF
+183 GFVFILFF
-191 APNVQTLVAGE
+191 APNISTLVAGE

-220 SEVCPVALRAYLT
+220 SEVCPVSLRAYLT

-246 ASGVLKGLVEH
+246 ASGVLKGLATR

-289 WLVRKDRREDAI
+289 WLVRKDRREDAV
-301 KAVKRLTRADPNFS
+301 KSLKRLTRANSPGFS

-320 SMIVYTN
+320 SMIIYTN
-327 AMEQRTETGTSYMDC
+327 ALEKRVETGTSYLDC
-342 FKGTDLRRTEIAC
+342 FKGIDRRRTEIAC

-361 SLCGSGLMGYST
+361 SLCGAGLMGYST
-373 VFYERAGLA
+373 VFYQRAGLA

-398 VGTFSSWAL
+398 IGTLSSWVL
-407 MTYFGRRTLYVGGL
+407 MTYLGRRTLYVGGL
-421 AILAAILLVIGFVS
+421 GLLTVVLLVIGFVS
-435 IAPATSAISWATGSM
+435 IARSTSAISWATGSM
-450 LLVYTFVYD
+450 LLVYTFIYD
-459 STVGPVTFSLV
+459 STVGPVCFSLV
-470 SEIPSS
+470 SEMPSS
-476 RLRTKSVVLAR
+476 RLRTKSIVLAR
-487 NLYNVINLV
+487 NVYNILNLV

-510 NWRGKSGFFWA
+510 NWRGKSGFFWG
-521 ALCILCLVWSFFRL
+521 ALCIICLVWSFFRL

-551 NKVRTREFPSAKTGL
+551 NRVPTRQFATAKTGL
-566 VQSELK
+566 VQEDLK
-572 GEEGS
+572 EEAS